1 LEEYF
6 VNKCEC
12 FISQNHSTFNKS
24 SKIPQIRKEV
34 KNVPAKIFEIRWH
47 GRAGQGAKSASQM
60 LAEAALDMGKYVQA
74 FPEYGAE
81 RTGAPMKAFNRI
93 SDEPILL
100 HCSVEKPNLVVVID
114 DTLLGNPDILA
125 GTTSETILIVNTVK
139 PIEWVRQKTGFQG
152 KICVVKATDIALEE
166 LGRGTP
172 NTVVLGAIARVTG
185 IIELKYVEDK
195 IRDMFLK
202 KFGEEVV
209 QKNIRALHRGY
220 EEVTCSA

>member
-1 LEEYF
+1 MKNLRI
-6 VNKCEC
+6 VK
-12 FISQNHSTFNKS
+12 ISFSIDKNE
-24 SKIPQIRKEV
+24 KEV
-34 KNVPAKIFEIRWH
+34 RTVPANIFEIRWH

-100 HCSVEKPNLVVVID
+100 HSSVETPNLVVVID
-114 DTLLGNPDILA
+114 DTLLSNPDILA
-125 GTTSETILIVNTVK
+125 GTNEETVLIVNTVRS
-139 PIEWVRQKTGFQG
+139 IEWVRQKSGFKG

-172 NTVVLGAIARVTG
+172 NTVMLGAIARVTG
-185 IIELKYVEDK
+185 VIELKYVEDK

-209 QKNIRALHRGY
+209 NKNIRALHRGY

>member
-1 LEEYF
+1 M
-6 VNKCEC
+6 
-12 FISQNHSTFNKS
+12 
-24 SKIPQIRKEV
+24 
-34 KNVPAKIFEIRWH
+34 PANIFEIRWH

-100 HCSVEKPNLVVVID
+100 HSSVETPHLVVVID

-125 GTTSETILIVNTVK
+125 GTTEDTILIVNTVK
-139 PIEWVRQKTGFQG
+139 PIEWVRQKSGFKG
-152 KICVVKATDIALEE
+152 KVCVVKATDIALEE

-172 NTVVLGAIARVTG
+172 NTVMLGAIAKVTG
-185 IIELKYVEDK
+185 VIELRYVEDK

-202 KFGEEVV
+202 KFGEQIV
-209 QKNIRALHRGY
+209 QKNIKALHRGY
-220 EEVTCSA
+220 EEVICNG

>member
-1 LEEYF
+1 M
-6 VNKCEC
+6 
-12 FISQNHSTFNKS
+12 
-24 SKIPQIRKEV
+24 
-34 KNVPAKIFEIRWH
+34 PANIFEIRWH

-100 HCSVEKPNLVVVID
+100 HSSVETPHLVVVID

-125 GTTSETILIVNTVK
+125 GTTEETILIVNTVK
-139 PIEWVRQKTGFQG
+139 TPEWVIQKSGFKG
-152 KICVVKATDIALEE
+152 KVCVVKATDIALEE

-172 NTVVLGAIARVTG
+172 NTVMLGAIAKVTG
-185 IIELKYVEDK
+185 VIELKYVEDK

-202 KFGEEVV
+202 KFGEQIV
-209 QKNIRALHRGY
+209 QKNIKALHRGY
-220 EEVTCSA
+220 EEVICNG

>member
-1 LEEYF
+1 
-6 VNKCEC
+6 
-12 FISQNHSTFNKS
+12 
-24 SKIPQIRKEV
+24 
-34 KNVPAKIFEIRWH
+34 
-47 GRAGQGAKSASQM
+47 
-60 LAEAALDMGKYVQA
+60 
-74 FPEYGAE
+74 
-81 RTGAPMKAFNRI
+81 
-93 SDEPILL
+93 
-100 HCSVEKPNLVVVID
+100 
-114 DTLLGNPDILA
+114 
-125 GTTSETILIVNTVK
+125 VNTVK

>member
-1 LEEYF
+1 M
-6 VNKCEC
+6 
-12 FISQNHSTFNKS
+12 
-24 SKIPQIRKEV
+24 PG
-34 KNVPAKIFEIRWH
+34 KIFEIRWH

-100 HCSVEKPNLVVVID
+100 HSSVENPHLVVVID
-114 DTLLGNPDILA
+114 DTLLGNPDILS
-125 GTTSETILIVNTVK
+125 GTSEETVLIVNTVR
-139 PIEWVRQKTGFQG
+139 PVEWVRQKAGFKG
-152 KICVVKATDIALEE
+152 KVCTIRATDIALEE

-172 NTVVLGAIARVTG
+172 NTVMLGAIARVTG
-185 IIELKYVEDK
+185 VIDLKYVEDK
-195 IRDMFLK
+195 IKDMFLK
-202 KFGEEVV
+202 KFGEQVV

-220 EEVTCSA
+220 EEVICNG

>member
-1 LEEYF
+1 M
-6 VNKCEC
+6 
-12 FISQNHSTFNKS
+12 
-24 SKIPQIRKEV
+24 
-34 KNVPAKIFEIRWH
+34 PANIFEVRWH

-100 HCSVEKPNLVVVID
+100 HSSVETPHLVVVID

-125 GTTSETILIVNTVK
+125 GTNEETILIVNTVRT
-139 PIEWVRQKTGFQG
+139 PEWVRRKSGFKG

-172 NTVVLGAIARVTG
+172 NTVMLGAIAKVTG

-195 IRDMFLK
+195 ISDMFLK
-202 KFGEEVV
+202 KFGEQVV

-220 EEVTCSA
+220 EEVICNG

>member
-1 LEEYF
+1 M
-6 VNKCEC
+6 
-12 FISQNHSTFNKS
+12 
-24 SKIPQIRKEV
+24 PG
-34 KNVPAKIFEIRWH
+34 KIFEIRWH

-100 HCSVEKPNLVVVID
+100 HSSVETPHLVVVID
-114 DTLLGNPDILA
+114 DTLLGNTDILS
-125 GTTSETILIVNTVK
+125 GTSEETVLIVNTVR
-139 PIEWVRQKTGFQG
+139 PVEWVRQKTGFKG
-152 KICVVKATDIALEE
+152 KVCIIKATDIALEE

-172 NTVVLGAIARVTG
+172 NTVMLGAIARVAG
-185 IIELKYVEDK
+185 VIELKYVEDK
-195 IRDMFLK
+195 IKDMFFK
-202 KFGEEVV
+202 KFGEQIV

-220 EEVTCSA
+220 EEVICNG

>member
-1 LEEYF
+1 MPGKLF
-6 VNKCEC
+6 
-12 FISQNHSTFNKS
+12 
-24 SKIPQIRKEV
+24 EV
-34 KNVPAKIFEIRWH
+34 RWH

-60 LAEAALDMGKYVQA
+60 LAEAALDMGKYIQA

-100 HCSVEKPNLVVVID
+100 HSSVEKPDLVVVID
-114 DTLLGNPDILA
+114 DTLLGNPDIVA
-125 GTTSETILIVNTVK
+125 GTDENTIMIVNTVRDSN
-139 PIEWVRQKTGFQG
+139 WVRQKSGFKG

-172 NTVVLGAIARVTG
+172 NTVMLGAIARVTG
-185 IIELKYVEDK
+185 VIELKYVEEK

-220 EEVTCSA
+220 EEVRCDA

>member
-1 LEEYF
+1 M
-6 VNKCEC
+6 
-12 FISQNHSTFNKS
+12 
-24 SKIPQIRKEV
+24 
-34 KNVPAKIFEIRWH
+34 PANIFEVRWH

-100 HCSVEKPNLVVVID
+100 HSSVETPHLVVVID

-125 GTTSETILIVNTVK
+125 GTNEETILIVNTVRTT
-139 PIEWVRQKTGFQG
+139 EWVRKKSGFKG

-172 NTVVLGAIARVTG
+172 NTVMLGAIAKVTG

-195 IRDMFLK
+195 ISDMFLK
-202 KFGEEVV
+202 KFGEQVV

-220 EEVTCSA
+220 EEVICNG

>member
-1 LEEYF
+1 MKNLRI
-6 VNKCEC
+6 VK
-12 FISQNHSTFNKS
+12 ISFSIDKNE
-24 SKIPQIRKEV
+24 KEV
-34 KNVPAKIFEIRWH
+34 RTVPANIFEIRWH

-100 HCSVEKPNLVVVID
+100 HSSVETPNLVVVID
-114 DTLLGNPDILA
+114 DTLLSNPDILA
-125 GTTSETILIVNTVK
+125 GTNEETVLIVNTVR
-139 PIEWVRQKTGFQG
+139 PIEWVRQKSGFKG

-172 NTVVLGAIARVTG
+172 NTVMLGAIARVTG
-185 IIELKYVEDK
+185 VIELKYVEDK

-209 QKNIRALHRGY
+209 NKNIRALHRGY